1 MPNLI
6 MIHGLKES
14 GKSTLAKHLMSKG
27 YARVKM
33 ADPLK
38 NMIRSL
44 LRDADLDAETI
55 ERCVEGDMK
64 EVELNVLANKS
75 ARFAMQKLGHE
86 WRNFF
91 SETLWVDI
99 VRAKIESLISSGTDV
114 VIDDI
119 RYQHELTA
127 FDEFTPMLWV
137 VTRGQDHFRPVAPD
151 TPLSEIPMDVNLFG
165 HHFANDWDTVD
176 PLYDEVDRVLG
187 EFARAA

>member
-27 YARVKM
+27 CVRVKM

-44 LRDADLDAETI
+44 LRDAGLDDEMI

-99 VRAKIESLISSGTDV
+99 VRAKIESLISAGRDV
-114 VIDDI
+114 VVDDI
-119 RYQHELTA
+119 RYPHELTA
-127 FDEFTPMLWV
+127 FDEFNPMLWV
-137 VTRGQDHFRPVAPD
+137 ITRGKDHFRPVAPD
-151 TPLSEIPMDVNLFG
+151 TPKSEIPMDVKLFH
-165 HHFANDWDTVD
+165 HHFANDWHVVD
-176 PLYDEVDRVLG
+176 PLYREVDGVLARV
-187 EFARAA
+187 ARAA